1 MGREDD
7 GSLSDRHADLAAEHL
22 CKCLQRLQRIALSP
36 IVDEHIGVAPCA
48 DSLPRQLHCFPY
60 HLR

>member
-22 CKCLQRLQRIALSP
+22 CKCLHGQRGISLRA
-36 IVDEHIGVAPCA
+36 IVDQHIGVSAFA
-48 DSLPRQLHCFPY
+48 DGLLVDLNTFVV
-60 HLR
+60 LF